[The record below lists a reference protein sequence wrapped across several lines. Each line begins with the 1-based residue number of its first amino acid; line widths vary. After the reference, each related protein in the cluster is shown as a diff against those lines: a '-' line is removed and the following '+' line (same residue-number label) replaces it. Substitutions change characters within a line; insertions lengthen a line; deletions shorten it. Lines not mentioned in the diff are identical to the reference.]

1 LLLIGE
7 SYLTADPLFD
17 GLSSGILTVPHTSPC
32 AGFRRPELVQ
42 KPKSVSGENMKPVYL
57 KSLGV
62 HALCFSLV
70 AACGAQTAPAPAN
83 PPAAGQSS
91 AAPTQ
96 SAASAQAAVPADQ
109 AAAPAAPAAPAPL
122 GSPAITGPVANLPP
136 AVFDAGPLGKLDVN
150 GIITG
155 FGMWQGNHV
164 PGDSNTQA
172 ALSNG
177 QVFLQKTDGWFQ
189 FYVQAG
195 AYTVP
200 ALGTAFLQTDKT
212 LSELYGPVPVAF
224 LKLQAG
230 KSTSFEIGSLPTL
243 IGAEYTFSFENM
255 NIDRGLLWNQENAVN
270 RGIQVNQTM
279 GKFTAS
285 LSWNDGFYSNRYT
298 WLSGSLAYANG
309 PHAIS
314 FVAGGNYG
322 HTGFET
328 YATPVQNN
336 GAIYNVIYTYTK
348 GSWIVQPYYQ
358 YTNVPTNAAI
368 GIAKGASTNGGA
380 ILLSY
385 AFKHGFSLPFR
396 VEYITSSGNPTA
408 DSVNLM
414 YGPGSSGTSVTLT
427 PTFQYGGFFFRG
439 DLSWVHASS
448 ITPGDAFGAAGAN
461 ANQPRAVAEI
471 GFIFGNNI
479 VEKKP

>member
-1 LLLIGE
+1 MKYVCLKNLG
-7 SYLTADPLFD
+7 AVA
-17 GLSSGILTVPHTSPC
+17 LSFG
-32 AGFRRPELVQ
+32 
-42 KPKSVSGENMKPVYL
+42 
-57 KSLGV
+57 
-62 HALCFSLV
+62 LV
-70 AACGAQTAPAPAN
+70 AVCAAQNVPTQPD
-83 PPAAGQSS
+83 PPAAPASQSS
-91 AAPTQ
+91 AGP
-96 SAASAQAAVPADQ
+96 AQAALPADQ
-109 AAAPAAPAAPAPL
+109 AAPAPAPL
-122 GSPAITGPVANLPP
+122 GTPAITGPVSNLPP
-136 AVFDAGPLGKLDVN
+136 AVFDAGPFGKLNVN

-200 ALGTAFLQTDKT
+200 ALGTPFVQTDKT

-224 LKLQAG
+224 VKLQAG
-230 KSTSFEIGSLPTL
+230 KNTSFLIGELPTL

-270 RGIQVNQTM
+270 RGIQLNQTM

-322 HTGFET
+322 RTGFQT
-328 YATPVQNN
+328 YATPVENN
-336 GAIYNVIYTYTK
+336 GSIYNVIYTYTK
-348 GSWIVQPYYQ
+348 GPWIVQPYFQ
-358 YTNVPTNAAI
+358 FTDVPTNTAI
-368 GIAKGASTNGGA
+368 GIAKGATTTGGA

-385 AFKHGFSLPFR
+385 AFKHGFSLPVR
-396 VEYITSSGNPTA
+396 WEYITSSGSAAA
-408 DSVNLM
+408 DAVNLM

-439 DLSWVHASS
+439 DLSWVHAGS
-448 ITPGDAFGAAGAN
+448 ITRGDAFGSTGVN

-479 VEKKP
+479 VEKKQ